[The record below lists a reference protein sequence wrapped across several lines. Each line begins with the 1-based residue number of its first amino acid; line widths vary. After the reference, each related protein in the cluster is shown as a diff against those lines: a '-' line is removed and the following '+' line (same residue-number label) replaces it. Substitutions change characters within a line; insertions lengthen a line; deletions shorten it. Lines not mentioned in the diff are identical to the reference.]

1 MAKRNIAPIT
11 FSIIIF
17 VLSIIGYFLIH
28 NYFKMQEVDGGTTFI
43 EQVAENE
50 DRDFKSIIRLAENS
64 VVQIEAY
71 DKRSEATTG
80 SGFLFNEKGDIL
92 TNAHVI
98 ENSEYIYVRTAN
110 AHIYPAAIVNYS
122 DETDVDVLRV
132 PQLGEETF
140 LPLEKEKFAETG
152 DEVIALGSPHGFQNT
167 VTLGII
173 SGTERNFSLKGYT
186 YENIYQISAPITY
199 GNSGGP
205 LINRDNGFIIGMNSV
220 GSEDGTIG
228 FSIPIIEIID
238 DVEKWSASIHNEDL
252 EFPLTEDILQFDEE
266 ELREDANYLVDY
278 YFEGIQIRDFI
289 SSYAL
294 LGNELQDEMSYS
306 EFREIYVH
314 TTSIDFDIQDTV
326 ILDDQM
332 AETIAKVSLEQKL
345 PNKDDMEKL
354 EYEYTFTISYENDQV
369 KIIDYLPPE
378 NLFM

>member
-122 DETDVDVLRV
+122 DETDVAVLRV
-132 PQLGEETF
+132 PQLAGETF

-173 SGTERNFSLKGYT
+173 SGTERNFSLEGYT

-369 KIIDYLPPE
+369 KIIDYSY
-378 NLFM
+378 NKQ

>member
-28 NYFKMQEVDGGTTFI
+28 NYFKMQEVDSGTTFI

-122 DETDVDVLRV
+122 DETDVAVLRV
-132 PQLGEETF
+132 PQLAGETF

-173 SGTERNFSLKGYT
+173 SGTERNFSLEGYT

-369 KIIDYLPPE
+369 KIIDYSY
-378 NLFM
+378 NKQ